1 MKIQFNPEKIW
12 LDRIEGQRKPGGC
25 CVNLAGK
32 HAIPTAQLTEQICLR
47 IMETRTGNWRNELSD
62 VPLHLRTPAVCL
74 AAIKVLSSDAS
85 DIPREVWTPEFI
97 ERAFAVLP
105 CGDHLLRY
113 IPGELITADICRHC
127 VETNGYAL
135 TDVPNHLKTDDLCLE
150 AVRRNGSAIAFV
162 PEHLRTME
170 NFRIAAASNP
180 FGAMRSISRH
190 EVAAEEYVAL
200 WRIAIQKN
208 GRALEEMTELAPDL
222 IDAGIVAI
230 AVQTSPYAIRHVP
243 NGFATA
249 ALLLTT
255 VMGAT
260 SQQQLREDGVDGG
273 VIACGP
279 LSIVCERWP
288 EKVTEA
294 LCLAAVEHR
303 WQSIVDVP
311 EAMLTERIIMAAF
324 RQHPAALDWA
334 PKEVMVTM
342 PNVVTEWVRSDL
354 NRIAEITNP
363 EVFRKVAEALGLDVV
378 SS

>member
-25 CVNLAGK
+25 RVDLAGK

-150 AVRRNGSAIAFV
+150 AVRRNGSEIAF
-162 PEHLRTME
+162 
-170 NFRIAAASNP
+170 
-180 FGAMRSISRH
+180 
-190 EVAAEEYVAL
+190 
-200 WRIAIQKN
+200 
-208 GRALEEMTELAPDL
+208 
-222 IDAGIVAI
+222 
-230 AVQTSPYAIRHVP
+230 
-243 NGFATA
+243 
-249 ALLLTT
+249 
-255 VMGAT
+255 
-260 SQQQLREDGVDGG
+260 
-273 VIACGP
+273 
-279 LSIVCERWP
+279 
-288 EKVTEA
+288 
-294 LCLAAVEHR
+294 
-303 WQSIVDVP
+303 VP